1 MCNLVGF
8 YFIKQKTAYELRI
21 SDWSSDVFSSDLAD
35 TRLNRE
41 KPPTKAMT
49 DHLLSSRAS
58 CASSIMSS
66 TAATVSSPATNTK
79 VAILITSGALRSR
92 KWERKAAPLQET
104 EKDYESSNRRRRGTH
119 VVRQFRDRRRGEK
132 GTRGATSG

>member
-92 KWERKAAPLQET
+92 KGERNAAPIDRKSVVEGKRVSVRL
-104 EKDYESSNRRRRGTH
+104 DLGGRRIIKKKIN
-119 VVRQFRDRRRGEK
+119 VIDREK
-132 GTRGATSG
+132 GRKQK